1 MNRWHFISSLPIS
14 RQSRLIRLSKRMSK
28 RMNTIWASNPQ
39 HDQKL
44 ASENRIKDE
53 MNEKADRIVGKI
65 EKKSDNRSIVIYIRV
80 VSAQNEHE
88 NER

>member
-14 RQSRLIRLSKRMSK
+14 RQSRLTNRLTK
-28 RMNTIWASNPQ
+28 RMNTIRASNPQ

-44 ASENRIKDE
+44 ASEDRIKDE

-65 EKKSDNRSIVIYIRV
+65 E
-80 VSAQNEHE
+80 
-88 NER
+88 

>member
-14 RQSRLIRLSKRMSK
+14 RQSRLTDRLSN
-28 RMNTIWASNPQ
+28 RMNTIRASNPQ

-65 EKKSDNRSIVIYIRV
+65 E
-80 VSAQNEHE
+80 
-88 NER
+88 